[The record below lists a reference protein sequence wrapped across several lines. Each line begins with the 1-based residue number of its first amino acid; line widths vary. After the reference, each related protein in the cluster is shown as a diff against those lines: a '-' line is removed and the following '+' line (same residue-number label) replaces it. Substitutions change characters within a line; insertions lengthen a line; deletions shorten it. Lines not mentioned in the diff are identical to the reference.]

1 MIIEQT
7 LYGYNKGHGLLA
19 SSFPVRPNNDSSLMS
34 VLSDWTGFR
43 NELGEDSYMT
53 FYPLSNGEKY
63 AFAKTWYADEMERPG
78 CVWTHTLI
86 VDLKE
91 MDRNFDFRVLDDYFR
106 RPQKDDYEFYQ
117 HKIEIDNFE
126 TRNSNVVFNMFDDTS
141 LLVLYLLLLGNNK
154 NLFIY
159 MDKVQRAYQALC
171 FYLLQYLPL
180 DMLKW
185 ISLSTGSA
193 SRRKF
198 GSEDFSIQFT
208 DNITNI
214 SLSNAPWKG
223 KIAKE
228 NFTIGLLY
236 IFEQS
241 KRENDTFPSLIRLFR
256 EDIKDEKEKLFAF
269 AMLMKELDT
278 ALNEKVGEKEN
289 ANVLSLLEE
298 YFPKQNEGIRLKSN
312 FLSEKISSLY
322 GTEEDYLF
330 QIASLKNDSF
340 LHPLLTHFT
349 QRLMVLDK
357 NSHNAY
363 VDLMGKI
370 ARIEHP
376 NETACNALLYAV
388 DHMEEEELL
397 RMVNNNWEHILPL
410 LNNNERFFDA
420 GMWLRLSA
428 KQFNDIFLMYDS
440 HNFESFKHWDELLKK
455 VLVSETLTGENISS
469 QLVINAN
476 DAVKM
481 IFDSANDSHLSV
493 VSPFLLLSCMQK
505 KQDFLGWLGRQK
517 FINERVEKFIIHQI
531 DPTSIYVKE
540 SQSCSWKAL
549 LEADN
554 GGKSIDFYLY
564 LYILAHNW
572 KDRLSVE
579 MLKHGFYP
587 IYKEL
592 SKSKLSSKDWDRIS
606 SVTPNRYFIA
616 NWDKCKILSR
626 GLVDY
631 LKDCDVDIDE
641 VRVFSPN
648 KKVNE
653 RLTQYWK
660 KKKN

>member
-43 NELGEDSYMT
+43 NEFGEDSYMT

-63 AFAKTWYADEMERPG
+63 AFAKTWYAEEMERPG

-106 RPQKDDYEFYQ
+106 RPQKDDYESYQ

-159 MDKVQRAYQALC
+159 MDKAQRAYQALC

-193 SRRKF
+193 SRRKL

-208 DNITNI
+208 DNSANI

-241 KRENDTFPSLIRLFR
+241 KRENDTFPSLMRLFR
-256 EDIKDEKEKLFAF
+256 EDIKNENEKLFAF

-278 ALNEKVGEKEN
+278 ALNEKVGRNEYAK
-289 ANVLSLLEE
+289 VLSLLEE
-298 YFPKQNEGIRLKSN
+298 YFPKQDEGIRLKSN

-322 GTEEDYLF
+322 GNEEDYLF
-330 QIASLKNDSF
+330 QIASLKSDTF
-340 LHPLLTHFT
+340 LHPLLTHFA
-349 QRLMVLDK
+349 QRLILLDK
-357 NSHNAY
+357 NSHNDFVGL
-363 VDLMGKI
+363 VDKI
-370 ARIEHP
+370 AKIEHP
-376 NETACNALLYAV
+376 NETACKALLYAI
-388 DHMEEEELL
+388 DHMDEEELL
-397 RMVNNNWEHILPL
+397 SLTNNNWEHILPL
-410 LNNNERFFDA
+410 LNNNDSFFES
-420 GMWLRLSA
+420 GIWLRLPA
-428 KQFNDIFLMYDS
+428 KQFNEIFLLYYS
-440 HNFESFKHWDELLKK
+440 HSLDFFKHWDELLKK
-455 VLVSETLTGENISS
+455 VLASETLTEEKISL
-469 QLVINAN
+469 QLVMNAN
-476 DAVKM
+476 DAVKI
-481 IFDSANDSHLSV
+481 IFDSANSSQLSV
-493 VSPFLLLSCMQK
+493 ISPFLLLSCMQK
-505 KQDFLGWLGRQK
+505 KQDIFYWLGKQK
-517 FINERVEKFIIHQI
+517 IINERVENFIIHQI
-531 DPTSIYVKE
+531 DPTAIYVKE
-540 SQSCSWKAL
+540 TQSCSWRAL

-554 GGKSIDFYLY
+554 GAKSIDFYMY

-572 KDRLSVE
+572 KDAQSVE
-579 MLKHGFYP
+579 MLKHSFYH
-587 IYKEL
+587 IYQEL
-592 SKSKLSSKDWDRIS
+592 SKSKLSIKNWDRIS
-606 SVTPNRYFIA
+606 WVTPNRYFIA
-616 NWDKCKILSR
+616 KWDKCKILSR

-631 LKDCDVDIDE
+631 LIDCDVDIE
-641 VRVFSPN
+641 EIRVFSPN

-653 RLTQYWK
+653 YLVHHWE
-660 KKKN
+660 KNKL

>member
-86 VDLKE
+86 VDLKD
-91 MDRNFDFRVLDDYFR
+91 MDRNFDFRVLNDYFR
-106 RPQKDDYEFYQ
+106 RPQKDEYDFYQ

-126 TRNSNVVFNMFDDTS
+126 TRYSNVVFSMFDDTS

-159 MDKVQRAYQALC
+159 MDKDQRAYVALC

-180 DMLKW
+180 DILKW
-185 ISLSTGSA
+185 VSLSTGSV
-193 SRRKF
+193 SRRKL

-214 SLSNAPWKG
+214 SLSNAPWNG

-228 NFTIGLLY
+228 NFTNGLLY

-241 KRENDTFPSLIRLFR
+241 KKENDTFPSLIRLFR

-278 ALNEKVGEKEN
+278 ALNEKVGGKEY

-330 QIASLKNDSF
+330 QIASLKNVSF
-340 LHPLLTHFT
+340 LYPEET
-349 QRLMVLDK
+349 QFESRLMELDK
-357 NSHNAY
+357 DDHASY
-363 VDLMGKI
+363 IDLITKI
-370 ARIEHP
+370 AALAHP
-376 NETACNALLYAV
+376 NDTACKALLYAINN
-388 DHMEEEELL
+388 MEEQELL
-397 RMVNNNWEHILPL
+397 NLIDKEWEKLLPFL
-410 LNNNERFFDA
+410 SSNDRFFES
-420 GMWLRLSA
+420 GMWLKFSND
-428 KQFNDIFLMYDS
+428 KFNTIFLLFSQKLFDKFIYWDGLLNKAIDAETLVSEDVSKKIIEKAKDAVSIIFEAANSGS
-440 HNFESFKHWDELLKK
+440 HHFVSPSLLQACLLKK
-455 VLVSETLTGENISS
+455 QDIFIWMNSQET
-469 QLVINAN
+469 
-476 DAVKM
+476 
-481 IFDSANDSHLSV
+481 
-493 VSPFLLLSCMQK
+493 
-505 KQDFLGWLGRQK
+505 
-517 FINERVEKFIIHQI
+517 INERVERFLLYKIEPN
-531 DPTSIYVKE
+531 DYDLKSNSSSV
-540 SQSCSWKAL
+540 WKAFL
-549 LEADN
+549 NQDN
-554 GGKSIDFYLY
+554 ENKNIDFYIY

-572 KDRLSVE
+572 HDVIAIE
-579 MLKHGFYP
+579 MLKHSFYH
-587 IYKEL
+587 IYIAL
-592 SKSKLSSKDWDRIS
+592 SKNQLDEKYWNRIS
-606 SVTPNRYFIA
+606 CFTSISYFIDK
-616 NWDKCKILSR
+616 WDKCKILSR

-631 LKDCDVDIDE
+631 LKNTSVDI
-641 VRVFSPN
+641 RVLKEFTPN
-648 KKVNE
+648 KKINE
-653 RLTQYWK
+653 RLVRYWK
-660 KKKN
+660 KS

>member
-43 NELGEDSYMT
+43 NEIGEDSYMT

-86 VDLKE
+86 VDLKD
-91 MDRNFDFRVLDDYFR
+91 MDRNFDFRVLNDYFR
-106 RPQKDDYEFYQ
+106 RPQKDEYDFYQ

-126 TRNSNVVFNMFDDTS
+126 TRYSNVVFSMFDDTS

-159 MDKVQRAYQALC
+159 MDKDQRAYVALC

-180 DMLKW
+180 DILKW
-185 ISLSTGSA
+185 VSMSTGSI
-193 SRRKF
+193 SRRKL

-214 SLSNAPWKG
+214 SLSNAPWNG

-228 NFTIGLLY
+228 NFTNGLLY

-241 KRENDTFPSLIRLFR
+241 KKENDTFPSLIRLFR

-278 ALNEKVGEKEN
+278 ALNEKVGGKEY

-340 LHPLLTHFT
+340 LYPEET
-349 QRLMVLDK
+349 QFESRLMELYKDDHA
-357 NSHNAY
+357 SY
-363 VDLMGKI
+363 IDLITKI
-370 ARIEHP
+370 AALAHP
-376 NETACNALLYAV
+376 NDTACKALLYAINN
-388 DHMEEEELL
+388 MEEQELL
-397 RMVNNNWEHILPL
+397 NLIDKEWEKL
-410 LNNNERFFDA
+410 LHFLSSNDRFFES
-420 GMWLRLSA
+420 GMWLKFSND
-428 KQFNDIFLMYDS
+428 KFNTIFLLFSQKLFDKFIY
-440 HNFESFKHWDELLKK
+440 WDGLLNKAIDAET
-455 VLVSETLTGENISS
+455 LVSEDVSKKSLRKQKMPLALSLKLQIVVATILYRLLYCR
-469 QLVINAN
+469 LV
-476 DAVKM
+476 
-481 IFDSANDSHLSV
+481 
-493 VSPFLLLSCMQK
+493 
-505 KQDFLGWLGRQK
+505 
-517 FINERVEKFIIHQI
+517 
-531 DPTSIYVKE
+531 Y
-540 SQSCSWKAL
+540 
-549 LEADN
+549 
-554 GGKSIDFYLY
+554 
-564 LYILAHNW
+564 
-572 KDRLSVE
+572 
-579 MLKHGFYP
+579 
-587 IYKEL
+587 
-592 SKSKLSSKDWDRIS
+592 
-606 SVTPNRYFIA
+606 
-616 NWDKCKILSR
+616 
-626 GLVDY
+626 
-631 LKDCDVDIDE
+631 
-641 VRVFSPN
+641 
-648 KKVNE
+648 
-653 RLTQYWK
+653 
-660 KKKN
+660 

>member
-86 VDLKE
+86 VDLKD
-91 MDRNFDFRVLDDYFR
+91 MDRNFDFRVLNDYFR
-106 RPQKDDYEFYQ
+106 RPQKDEYDFYQ
-117 HKIEIDNFE
+117 HKIEINNFE
-126 TRNSNVVFNMFDDTS
+126 TRYSNVVFSMFDDTS

-159 MDKVQRAYQALC
+159 MDKDQRAYVALC

-180 DMLKW
+180 DILKW
-185 ISLSTGSA
+185 ISMSTGSV
-193 SRRKF
+193 SRRKL

-214 SLSNAPWKG
+214 SLSNAPWNG

-228 NFTIGLLY
+228 NFTNGLLY

-278 ALNEKVGEKEN
+278 ALNEKVGGKEY

-298 YFPKQNEGIRLKSN
+298 YFPKQNEGTRLKSN

-340 LHPLLTHFT
+340 LYPEET
-349 QRLMVLDK
+349 QFESRLMELNKD
-357 NSHNAY
+357 NHASY
-363 VDLMGKI
+363 IDLITKI
-370 ARIEHP
+370 AALAHP
-376 NETACNALLYAV
+376 NDTACKALLYAINN
-388 DHMEEEELL
+388 MEEQELL
-397 RMVNNNWEHILPL
+397 NLIDKEWEKLLPFL
-410 LNNNERFFDA
+410 SSNDRFFES
-420 GMWLRLSA
+420 GMWLKVSND
-428 KQFNDIFLMYDS
+428 KFNTIFLLFSQKLFDKFIY
-440 HNFESFKHWDELLKK
+440 WDGLLNKAIDAEALVGEDVSKK
-455 VLVSETLTGENISS
+455 IIEK
-469 QLVINAN
+469 AK
-476 DAVKM
+476 DAVSI
-481 IFDSANDSHLSV
+481 IFEAANSGSYHF
-493 VSPFLLLSCMQK
+493 VSPFLLQACLLK
-505 KQDFLGWLGRQK
+505 KQDIFIWMNSQET
-517 FINERVEKFIIHQI
+517 INERVERFLLYKIEPN
-531 DPTSIYVKE
+531 DYDLKSNSSSV
-540 SQSCSWKAL
+540 WKAFL
-549 LEADN
+549 NQDN
-554 GGKSIDFYLY
+554 ENKNIDFYIY

-572 KDRLSVE
+572 HDVIAIE
-579 MLKHGFYP
+579 MLKHSFYH
-587 IYKEL
+587 IYIAL
-592 SKSKLSSKDWDRIS
+592 SKNQLDEKYWNRIS
-606 SVTPNRYFIA
+606 CFTSISYFIDK
-616 NWDKCKILSR
+616 WDKCKILSR
-626 GLVDY
+626 GLIDY
-631 LKDCDVDIDE
+631 LKNTSVDI
-641 VRVFSPN
+641 RVLKEFTPN
-648 KKVNE
+648 KKINE
-653 RLTQYWK
+653 RLVHYWK
-660 KKKN
+660 KS

>member
-86 VDLKE
+86 VDLND
-91 MDRNFDFRVLDDYFR
+91 MDRNFDFRVLNDYFR
-106 RPQKDDYEFYQ
+106 RPQKDEYDFYQ

-126 TRNSNVVFNMFDDTS
+126 TRYSNVVFSMFDDTS

-159 MDKVQRAYQALC
+159 MDKDQRAYVALC

-180 DMLKW
+180 DILKW
-185 ISLSTGSA
+185 VSLSTGSV
-193 SRRKF
+193 SRRKL

-214 SLSNAPWKG
+214 SLSNAPWNG
-223 KIAKE
+223 KIAKG
-228 NFTIGLLY
+228 NFTNGLLY

-278 ALNEKVGEKEN
+278 ALNEKVGGKEY

-298 YFPKQNEGIRLKSN
+298 YFPEQNEGIRLKSN

-340 LHPLLTHFT
+340 LYPEET
-349 QRLMVLDK
+349 QFESRLIELDK
-357 NSHNAY
+357 DDHASY
-363 VDLMGKI
+363 IDLITKI
-370 ARIEHP
+370 AALAHP
-376 NETACNALLYAV
+376 NDTACKALLYAINN
-388 DHMEEEELL
+388 MEEQELL
-397 RMVNNNWEHILPL
+397 NLIDKEWEKLLPFL
-410 LNNNERFFDA
+410 SSNDRFFES
-420 GMWLRLSA
+420 GMWLKFSND
-428 KQFNDIFLMYDS
+428 KFNTIFLLFSQKLFDKFIYWDGLLNKAIDAETLVSEDVSKKIIEKAKDAVSIIFEAANSGS
-440 HNFESFKHWDELLKK
+440 HHFVSPSLLQACLLKK
-455 VLVSETLTGENISS
+455 QDIFIWMNSQET
-469 QLVINAN
+469 
-476 DAVKM
+476 
-481 IFDSANDSHLSV
+481 
-493 VSPFLLLSCMQK
+493 
-505 KQDFLGWLGRQK
+505 
-517 FINERVEKFIIHQI
+517 INERVERFLLYKIEPN
-531 DPTSIYVKE
+531 DYDLKSNSSSV
-540 SQSCSWKAL
+540 WKAFL
-549 LEADN
+549 NQDN
-554 GGKSIDFYLY
+554 ENKNIDFYIY

-572 KDRLSVE
+572 HDVIAIE
-579 MLKHGFYP
+579 MLKHSFYH
-587 IYKEL
+587 IYIAL
-592 SKSKLSSKDWDRIS
+592 SKNQLDEKYWNRIS
-606 SVTPNRYFIA
+606 GFTSISYFIDK
-616 NWDKCKILSR
+616 WDKCKILSR

-631 LKDCDVDIDE
+631 LKNASVDI
-641 VRVFSPN
+641 RVLKEFTPN
-648 KKVNE
+648 KKINE
-653 RLTQYWK
+653 RLVRYWK
-660 KKKN
+660 KS

>member
-86 VDLKE
+86 VDLKD
-91 MDRNFDFRVLDDYFR
+91 MDRNFDFRVLNDYFR
-106 RPQKDDYEFYQ
+106 RPQKDEYDFYQ

-126 TRNSNVVFNMFDDTS
+126 TKYSNVVFSMFDDTS

-159 MDKVQRAYQALC
+159 MDKDQRAYVALC

-180 DMLKW
+180 DILKW
-185 ISLSTGSA
+185 VSMSTGSV
-193 SRRKF
+193 SRRKL

-214 SLSNAPWKG
+214 SLSNAPWNG

-228 NFTIGLLY
+228 NFTNGLLY

-241 KRENDTFPSLIRLFR
+241 KKENDTFPSLIRLFR

-278 ALNEKVGEKEN
+278 ALNEKVGGKEY

-340 LHPLLTHFT
+340 LYPEET
-349 QRLMVLDK
+349 QFESRLMELDK
-357 NSHNAY
+357 DDHASY
-363 VDLMGKI
+363 IDLITKI
-370 ARIEHP
+370 AALAHP
-376 NETACNALLYAV
+376 NDTACKALLYAINN
-388 DHMEEEELL
+388 MEEQELL
-397 RMVNNNWEHILPL
+397 NLIDKEWEKLLPFL
-410 LNNNERFFDA
+410 SSNDRFFES
-420 GMWLRLSA
+420 GMWLKFSND
-428 KQFNDIFLMYDS
+428 KFNTIFLLFSQKLFDKFIYWDGLLNKAIDAETLVSEDVSKKIIEKAKDAVSIIFEAANSGS
-440 HNFESFKHWDELLKK
+440 HHFVSPSLLQACLLKK
-455 VLVSETLTGENISS
+455 QDIFIWMNSQET
-469 QLVINAN
+469 
-476 DAVKM
+476 
-481 IFDSANDSHLSV
+481 
-493 VSPFLLLSCMQK
+493 
-505 KQDFLGWLGRQK
+505 
-517 FINERVEKFIIHQI
+517 INERVERFLLYKIEPN
-531 DPTSIYVKE
+531 DYDLKSNSSSV
-540 SQSCSWKAL
+540 WKAFL
-549 LEADN
+549 NQDN
-554 GGKSIDFYLY
+554 ENKNIDFYIY

-572 KDRLSVE
+572 HDVIAIE
-579 MLKHGFYP
+579 MLKHSFYH
-587 IYKEL
+587 IYIAL
-592 SKSKLSSKDWDRIS
+592 SKNQLDEKYWNRIS
-606 SVTPNRYFIA
+606 CFTSISYFIDK
-616 NWDKCKILSR
+616 WDKCKILSK

-631 LKDCDVDIDE
+631 LKNASVDI
-641 VRVFSPN
+641 RVLKEFTPN
-648 KKVNE
+648 KKINE
-653 RLTQYWK
+653 RLVRYWK
-660 KKKN
+660 KS

>member
-86 VDLKE
+86 VDLKD
-91 MDRNFDFRVLDDYFR
+91 MDRNFDFRVLNDYFR
-106 RPQKDDYEFYQ
+106 RPQKDEYDFYQ
-117 HKIEIDNFE
+117 HKIEINNFE
-126 TRNSNVVFNMFDDTS
+126 TRYSNVVFSMFDDTS

-159 MDKVQRAYQALC
+159 MDKDQRAYVALC

-180 DMLKW
+180 DILKW
-185 ISLSTGSA
+185 ISMSTGSV
-193 SRRKF
+193 SRRKL

-214 SLSNAPWKG
+214 SLSNAPWNG

-228 NFTIGLLY
+228 NFTNGLLY

-278 ALNEKVGEKEN
+278 ALNEKVGGKEY

-298 YFPKQNEGIRLKSN
+298 YFPKQNEGTRLKSN

-340 LHPLLTHFT
+340 LYPEETLFES
-349 QRLMVLDK
+349 RLMELNKD
-357 NSHNAY
+357 NHASY
-363 VDLMGKI
+363 IDLITKI
-370 ARIEHP
+370 AALAHP
-376 NETACNALLYAV
+376 NDTACKALLYAINN
-388 DHMEEEELL
+388 MEEQELL
-397 RMVNNNWEHILPL
+397 NLIDKEWEKLLPFL
-410 LNNNERFFDA
+410 SSNDRFFES
-420 GMWLRLSA
+420 GMWLKVSND
-428 KQFNDIFLMYDS
+428 KFNTIFLLFSQKLFDKFIYWDGLLNKAIDAEALVGEDVS
-440 HNFESFKHWDELLKK
+440 KKIIEKAKNAVSIIFEA
-455 VLVSETLTGENISS
+455 
-469 QLVINAN
+469 AN
-476 DAVKM
+476 SGSYH
-481 IFDSANDSHLSV
+481 F
-493 VSPFLLLSCMQK
+493 VSPFLLQACLLK
-505 KQDFLGWLGRQK
+505 KQDIFIWMNSQET
-517 FINERVEKFIIHQI
+517 INERVERFLLYKIEPN
-531 DPTSIYVKE
+531 DYDLKSNSSSV
-540 SQSCSWKAL
+540 WKAFL
-549 LEADN
+549 NQDN
-554 GGKSIDFYLY
+554 ENKNIDFYIY

-572 KDRLSVE
+572 HDVIAIE
-579 MLKHGFYP
+579 MLKHSFYH
-587 IYKEL
+587 IYIAL
-592 SKSKLSSKDWDRIS
+592 SKNQLDEKYWNRIS
-606 SVTPNRYFIA
+606 CFTSISYFIDK
-616 NWDKCKILSR
+616 WDKCKILSR
-626 GLVDY
+626 GLIDY
-631 LKDCDVDIDE
+631 LKNTSVDI
-641 VRVFSPN
+641 RVLKEFTPN
-648 KKVNE
+648 KKINE
-653 RLTQYWK
+653 RLVHYWK
-660 KKKN
+660 KS

>member
-86 VDLKE
+86 VDLKD
-91 MDRNFDFRVLDDYFR
+91 MDRNFDFRVLNDYFR
-106 RPQKDDYEFYQ
+106 RPQKDEYDFYQ

-126 TRNSNVVFNMFDDTS
+126 TRYSNVVFSMFDDTS

-159 MDKVQRAYQALC
+159 MDKDQRAYVALC

-180 DMLKW
+180 DILKW
-185 ISLSTGSA
+185 VSLSTGSV
-193 SRRKF
+193 SRRKL

-214 SLSNAPWKG
+214 SLSNAPWSG

-228 NFTIGLLY
+228 NFTNGLLY

-278 ALNEKVGEKEN
+278 ALNEKVGGKEY

-298 YFPKQNEGIRLKSN
+298 YFPEQNEGIRLKSN

-340 LHPLLTHFT
+340 LHPLLTHFA
-349 QRLMVLDK
+349 QRLMILDK
-357 NSHNAY
+357 NRHNDFVALI
-363 VDLMGKI
+363 DKI
-370 ARIEHP
+370 AKIEHP
-376 NETACNALLYAV
+376 NEAACNGLIYAI

-397 RMVNNNWEHILPL
+397 RMASNNWEHVLPL
-410 LNNNERFFDA
+410 LNNNERFFET
-420 GMWLRLSA
+420 GIWLRLPA
-428 KQFNDIFLMYDS
+428 KQFNDIFLLYHS
-440 HNFESFKHWDELLKK
+440 NSFELFKHWDELLKK
-455 VLVSETLTGENISS
+455 VLASETLTEENISS
-469 QLVINAN
+469 QLVMNAN
-476 DAVKM
+476 DAVKI
-481 IFDSANDSHLSV
+481 IFDSANDSHLSI

-505 KQDFLGWLGRQK
+505 KQDFFAWLEKQGI
-517 FINERVEKFIIHQI
+517 INERVVNFIISQI
-531 DPTSIYVKE
+531 APTDIYVKE
-540 SQSCSWKAL
+540 TQSYFWRAL
-549 LEADN
+549 LEVDN

-572 KDRLSVE
+572 TDRQSVE
-579 MLKHGFYP
+579 MLKHSFYP

-592 SKSKLSSKDWDRIS
+592 SKSKLSNKDWSRIC
-606 SVTPNRYFIA
+606 SVTPNRYYIA

-631 LKDCDVDIDE
+631 LKECNIE
-641 VRVFSPN
+641 ISIIRNFTPC
-648 KKVNE
+648 KKLNE
-653 RLTQYWK
+653 RLVHYWK
-660 KKKN
+660 K

>member
-63 AFAKTWYADEMERPG
+63 AFAKTWYAEEMERPG

-106 RPQKDDYEFYQ
+106 RPQKDDYELYQ

-159 MDKVQRAYQALC
+159 MDEAQRAYQALC

-278 ALNEKVGEKEN
+278 ALNEKVGEKEY

-376 NETACNALLYAV
+376 NETAYNALLYAV

>member
-63 AFAKTWYADEMERPG
+63 AFAKTWYAEEMERPG

-159 MDKVQRAYQALC
+159 MDKAQRAYQALC

-241 KRENDTFPSLIRLFR
+241 KRENDTFPSLIRLFK

-278 ALNEKVGEKEN
+278 ALNEKVGEKEY
-289 ANVLSLLEE
+289 ADVLSLLEK

-330 QIASLKNDSF
+330 QIASLAKDSF

-357 NSHNAY
+357 NSHNDY
-363 VDLMGKI
+363 LDLMDKI
-370 ARIEHP
+370 AKIEHP
-376 NETACNALLYAV
+376 NETACNALLYAI

-397 RMVNNNWEHILPL
+397 RMANNNWKKIMPF
-410 LNNNERFFDA
+410 LNDNDRFFDS
-420 GMWLRLSA
+420 GMWLRISNE
-428 KQFNDIFLMYDS
+428 QFNDIFLLYCRRD
-440 HNFESFKHWDELLKK
+440 FATFKYWDELLKK
-455 VLVSETLTGENISS
+455 VIASEALADENISS
-469 QLVINAN
+469 QLVINTN
-476 DAVKM
+476 DAVQI
-481 IFDSANDSHLSV
+481 IFDSANNPHLSV
-493 VSPFLLLSCMQK
+493 ISPFLLLSCMQK
-505 KQDFLGWLGRQK
+505 KEEFWGWLEKQK
-517 FINERVEKFIIHQI
+517 IINERVENFIIHQI
-531 DPTSIYVKE
+531 DPTAIYVKE
-540 SQSCSWKAL
+540 SQSCSWRAL

-554 GGKSIDFYLY
+554 GEKCIDFYLY
-564 LYILAHNW
+564 LYLLAHNW

-579 MLKHGFYP
+579 MLKHSFYP
-587 IYKEL
+587 IYQDL

-606 SVTPNRYFIA
+606 RVTPNRYFIA

>member
-86 VDLKE
+86 VDLKD
-91 MDRNFDFRVLDDYFR
+91 MDRNFDFRVLNDYFR
-106 RPQKDDYEFYQ
+106 RPQKDEYDFYQ
-117 HKIEIDNFE
+117 HKIEINNFE
-126 TRNSNVVFNMFDDTS
+126 TRYSNVVFSMFDDTS

-159 MDKVQRAYQALC
+159 MDKDQRAYAALC

-180 DMLKW
+180 DILKW
-185 ISLSTGSA
+185 ISMSTGSV
-193 SRRKF
+193 SRRKL

-214 SLSNAPWKG
+214 SLSNAPWNG

-228 NFTIGLLY
+228 NFPNGLLY

-278 ALNEKVGEKEN
+278 ALNEKVGGKEY

-298 YFPKQNEGIRLKSN
+298 YFPKQNEGTRLKSN

-340 LHPLLTHFT
+340 LYPEETHFES
-349 QRLMVLDK
+349 RLMELNKD
-357 NSHNAY
+357 NHASY
-363 VDLMGKI
+363 IDLITKI
-370 ARIEHP
+370 AALAHP
-376 NETACNALLYAV
+376 NDTACKALLYAINN
-388 DHMEEEELL
+388 MEEQELL
-397 RMVNNNWEHILPL
+397 NLIDKEWEKILPFL
-410 LNNNERFFDA
+410 SSNDRFFES
-420 GMWLRLSA
+420 GMWLKVSND
-428 KQFNDIFLMYDS
+428 KFNTIFLLFSQKLFDKFIY
-440 HNFESFKHWDELLKK
+440 WDGLLNKAIDAEALVGEDVSKK
-455 VLVSETLTGENISS
+455 IIEK
-469 QLVINAN
+469 AK
-476 DAVKM
+476 DAVSI
-481 IFDSANDSHLSV
+481 IFEAANSDSYHF
-493 VSPFLLLSCMQK
+493 VSPFLLQACLLK
-505 KQDFLGWLGRQK
+505 KQDIFIWMNSQET
-517 FINERVEKFIIHQI
+517 INERVERFLLYKIEPN
-531 DPTSIYVKE
+531 DYDLKSNSSSV
-540 SQSCSWKAL
+540 WKAFL
-549 LEADN
+549 NQDN
-554 GGKSIDFYLY
+554 ENKNIDFYIY

-572 KDRLSVE
+572 HDVIAIE
-579 MLKHGFYP
+579 MLKHSFYH
-587 IYKEL
+587 IYIAL
-592 SKSKLSSKDWDRIS
+592 SKNQLDEKYWNRIS
-606 SVTPNRYFIA
+606 CFTSISYFIDK
-616 NWDKCKILSR
+616 WDKCKILSR
-626 GLVDY
+626 GLIDY
-631 LKDCDVDIDE
+631 LKNTSVDI
-641 VRVFSPN
+641 RVLKEFTPN
-648 KKVNE
+648 KKINE
-653 RLTQYWK
+653 RLVHYWK
-660 KKKN
+660 KS

>member
-63 AFAKTWYADEMERPG
+63 AFAKTWYAEEMERPG

-159 MDKVQRAYQALC
+159 MDKAQRAYQALC

-278 ALNEKVGEKEN
+278 ALNEKVGEKEY

-572 KDRLSVE
+572 RDRLSVE

>member
-19 SSFPVRPNNDSSLMS
+19 SSFPVGPNNDSSLMS

-86 VDLKE
+86 VDLKD
-91 MDRNFDFRVLDDYFR
+91 MDRNFDFRVLNDYFR
-106 RPQKDDYEFYQ
+106 RPQKDEYDFYQ
-117 HKIEIDNFE
+117 HKIEIDNCE
-126 TRNSNVVFNMFDDTS
+126 TRYSNVVFSMFDDTS

-159 MDKVQRAYQALC
+159 MDKDQRAYVALC

-180 DMLKW
+180 DILKW
-185 ISLSTGSA
+185 VSLSTGSV
-193 SRRKF
+193 SRRKL

-214 SLSNAPWKG
+214 SLSNAPWNG

-228 NFTIGLLY
+228 NFTTGLLY

-241 KRENDTFPSLIRLFR
+241 KKENDTFPSLIRLFR

-278 ALNEKVGEKEN
+278 ALNEKVGGKEY

-340 LHPLLTHFT
+340 LYPEET
-349 QRLMVLDK
+349 QFESRLMELDK
-357 NSHNAY
+357 DDHASY
-363 VDLMGKI
+363 IDLITKI
-370 ARIEHP
+370 AALAHP
-376 NETACNALLYAV
+376 NDTACKALLYAINN
-388 DHMEEEELL
+388 MEEQELL
-397 RMVNNNWEHILPL
+397 NLIDKEWEKLLPFL
-410 LNNNERFFDA
+410 SSNDRFFES
-420 GMWLRLSA
+420 GMWLKFSND
-428 KQFNDIFLMYDS
+428 KFNTIFLLFSQKLFDQFIYWDGLLNKAIDAETLVGEDVSKKIIEKAKDAVSIIFEAANSGS
-440 HNFESFKHWDELLKK
+440 HHFVSPSLLQACLLKK
-455 VLVSETLTGENISS
+455 QDIFIWMNSQET
-469 QLVINAN
+469 
-476 DAVKM
+476 
-481 IFDSANDSHLSV
+481 
-493 VSPFLLLSCMQK
+493 
-505 KQDFLGWLGRQK
+505 
-517 FINERVEKFIIHQI
+517 INERVERFLLYKIEPN
-531 DPTSIYVKE
+531 DYDLKSNSSSV
-540 SQSCSWKAL
+540 WKAFL
-549 LEADN
+549 NQDN
-554 GGKSIDFYLY
+554 ENKNIDFYIY

-572 KDRLSVE
+572 HDVIAIE
-579 MLKHGFYP
+579 MLKHSFYH
-587 IYKEL
+587 IYIAL
-592 SKSKLSSKDWDRIS
+592 SKNQLDEKYWNRIS
-606 SVTPNRYFIA
+606 CFTSISYFIDK
-616 NWDKCKILSR
+616 WDKCKILSR

-631 LKDCDVDIDE
+631 LKNTSVDI
-641 VRVFSPN
+641 RVLKEFTPN
-648 KKVNE
+648 KKINE
-653 RLTQYWK
+653 RLVHYWK
-660 KKKN
+660 KS

>member
-86 VDLKE
+86 VDLKD
-91 MDRNFDFRVLDDYFR
+91 MDRNFDFRVLNDYFR
-106 RPQKDDYEFYQ
+106 RPQKDEYDFYQ

-126 TRNSNVVFNMFDDTS
+126 TRYSNVVFSMFDDTS

-159 MDKVQRAYQALC
+159 MDKDQRAYVALC

-180 DMLKW
+180 DILKW
-185 ISLSTGSA
+185 VSMSTGSI
-193 SRRKF
+193 SRRKL

-214 SLSNAPWKG
+214 SLSNAPWNG

-228 NFTIGLLY
+228 NFTNGLLY

-241 KRENDTFPSLIRLFR
+241 KKDNDTFPSLIRLFR

-278 ALNEKVGEKEN
+278 ALNEKVGGKEY

-340 LHPLLTHFT
+340 LYPEET
-349 QRLMVLDK
+349 QFESRLMELDK
-357 NSHNAY
+357 DDHASY
-363 VDLMGKI
+363 IDLITKI
-370 ARIEHP
+370 AALAHP
-376 NETACNALLYAV
+376 NDTACKALLYAINK
-388 DHMEEEELL
+388 MEEQELL
-397 RMVNNNWEHILPL
+397 NLIDKEWENLLPFL
-410 LNNNERFFDA
+410 SSNDRFFES
-420 GMWLRLSA
+420 GMWLKFSND
-428 KQFNDIFLMYDS
+428 KFNTIFLLFSQKLFDKFIYWDGLLNKAIDAETLVSEDVSKKIIEKAKDAVSIIFEAANSGS
-440 HNFESFKHWDELLKK
+440 HHFVSPSLLQACLLKK
-455 VLVSETLTGENISS
+455 QDIFIWMNSQET
-469 QLVINAN
+469 
-476 DAVKM
+476 
-481 IFDSANDSHLSV
+481 
-493 VSPFLLLSCMQK
+493 
-505 KQDFLGWLGRQK
+505 
-517 FINERVEKFIIHQI
+517 INERVERFLLYKIEPN
-531 DPTSIYVKE
+531 DYDLKSNSSSV
-540 SQSCSWKAL
+540 WKAFL
-549 LEADN
+549 NQDN
-554 GGKSIDFYLY
+554 ENKNIDFYIY

-572 KDRLSVE
+572 HDVIAIE
-579 MLKHGFYP
+579 MLKHSFYH
-587 IYKEL
+587 IYIAL
-592 SKSKLSSKDWDRIS
+592 SKNQLDEKYWNRIS
-606 SVTPNRYFIA
+606 CFTSISYFIDK
-616 NWDKCKILSR
+616 WDKCKILSR

-631 LKDCDVDIDE
+631 LKNASVDI
-641 VRVFSPN
+641 RVLKEFTPN
-648 KKVNE
+648 KKINE
-653 RLTQYWK
+653 RLVRYWK
-660 KKKN
+660 KS

>member
-63 AFAKTWYADEMERPG
+63 AFAKTWYAEEMERPG

-106 RPQKDDYEFYQ
+106 RPQKDDYELYQ

-159 MDKVQRAYQALC
+159 MDKAQRAYQALC

-278 ALNEKVGEKEN
+278 ALNEKVGEKEY

-376 NETACNALLYAV
+376 NETAYNALLYAV

>member
-63 AFAKTWYADEMERPG
+63 AFAKTWYAEEMERPG

-91 MDRNFDFRVLDDYFR
+91 MDRNFDFRVLEDYFR
-106 RPQKDDYEFYQ
+106 RPKKDEYDFYQ

-159 MDKVQRAYQALC
+159 MDKAQRAYQALC

-278 ALNEKVGEKEN
+278 ALNEKVGEKEY

-376 NETACNALLYAV
+376 NETAYNALLYAV

>member
-86 VDLKE
+86 VDLKD
-91 MDRNFDFRVLDDYFR
+91 MDRNFDFRVLNDYFR
-106 RPQKDDYEFYQ
+106 RPQKDEYDFYQ
-117 HKIEIDNFE
+117 HKIEINNFE
-126 TRNSNVVFNMFDDTS
+126 TRYSNVVFSMFDDTS

-159 MDKVQRAYQALC
+159 MDKDQKAYVALC

-180 DMLKW
+180 DILKW
-185 ISLSTGSA
+185 VSLSTGSV
-193 SRRKF
+193 SRRKL

-214 SLSNAPWKG
+214 SLSNAPWNG

-228 NFTIGLLY
+228 NFTNGLLY

-278 ALNEKVGEKEN
+278 ALNEKVGGKEY

-340 LHPLLTHFT
+340 LYPEET
-349 QRLMVLDK
+349 QFESRLMELDK
-357 NSHNAY
+357 DDHASY
-363 VDLMGKI
+363 IDLITKI
-370 ARIEHP
+370 AALAHP
-376 NETACNALLYAV
+376 NDTACKALLYAINN
-388 DHMEEEELL
+388 MEEQELL
-397 RMVNNNWEHILPL
+397 NLIDKEWEKLLPFL
-410 LNNNERFFDA
+410 SSNDRFFES
-420 GMWLRLSA
+420 GMWLKFSND
-428 KQFNDIFLMYDS
+428 KFNTIFLLFSQKLFDKFIYWDGLLNKAIDAETLVSEDVSKKIIEKAKDAVSIIFEAANSGS
-440 HNFESFKHWDELLKK
+440 HYFVSSSLLQACLLKK
-455 VLVSETLTGENISS
+455 QDIFIWMNSQET
-469 QLVINAN
+469 
-476 DAVKM
+476 
-481 IFDSANDSHLSV
+481 
-493 VSPFLLLSCMQK
+493 
-505 KQDFLGWLGRQK
+505 
-517 FINERVEKFIIHQI
+517 INERVERFLLYKIEPN
-531 DPTSIYVKE
+531 DYDLKSNSSSV
-540 SQSCSWKAL
+540 WKAFL
-549 LEADN
+549 NQDN
-554 GGKSIDFYLY
+554 ENKNIDFYIY

-572 KDRLSVE
+572 HDVIAIE
-579 MLKHGFYP
+579 MLKHSFYH
-587 IYKEL
+587 IYIAL
-592 SKSKLSSKDWDRIS
+592 SKNQLDEKYWNRIS
-606 SVTPNRYFIA
+606 CFTSISYFIDK
-616 NWDKCKILSR
+616 WDKCKILSR

-631 LKDCDVDIDE
+631 LKNTSVDI
-641 VRVFSPN
+641 RVLKEFTPN
-648 KKVNE
+648 KKINE
-653 RLTQYWK
+653 RLVRYWK
-660 KKKN
+660 KS

>member
-63 AFAKTWYADEMERPG
+63 AFAKTWYAEEMERPG

-106 RPQKDDYEFYQ
+106 RPKKDEYDFYQ

-159 MDKVQRAYQALC
+159 MDKAQRAYQALC

-278 ALNEKVGEKEN
+278 ALNEKVGEKEY

-376 NETACNALLYAV
+376 NETAYNALLYAV

>member
-86 VDLKE
+86 VDLKD
-91 MDRNFDFRVLDDYFR
+91 MDRNFDFRVLNDYFR
-106 RPQKDDYEFYQ
+106 RPQKDEYDFYQ

-126 TRNSNVVFNMFDDTS
+126 TRYSNVVFSMFDDTS

-159 MDKVQRAYQALC
+159 MDKDQRAYVALC

-180 DMLKW
+180 DILKW
-185 ISLSTGSA
+185 VSMSTGSI
-193 SRRKF
+193 SRRKL

-214 SLSNAPWKG
+214 SLSNAPWNG

-228 NFTIGLLY
+228 NFTNGLLY

-241 KRENDTFPSLIRLFR
+241 KKENDTFPSLIRLFR

-278 ALNEKVGEKEN
+278 ALNEKVGGKEY

-340 LHPLLTHFT
+340 LYPEET
-349 QRLMVLDK
+349 QFESRLMELDK
-357 NSHNAY
+357 DDHASY
-363 VDLMGKI
+363 IDLITKI
-370 ARIEHP
+370 AALAHP
-376 NETACNALLYAV
+376 NDTACKALLYAINN
-388 DHMEEEELL
+388 MEEQELL
-397 RMVNNNWEHILPL
+397 NLIDKEWEKLLPFL
-410 LNNNERFFDA
+410 SSNDRFFES
-420 GMWLRLSA
+420 GMWLKFSND
-428 KQFNDIFLMYDS
+428 KFNTIFLLFSQKLFDKFIYWDGLLNKAIDAETLVSEDVSKKIIEKAKDAVSLIFEAANSGS
-440 HNFESFKHWDELLKK
+440 HHFVSPSLLQACLLKK
-455 VLVSETLTGENISS
+455 QDIFIWMNSQET
-469 QLVINAN
+469 
-476 DAVKM
+476 
-481 IFDSANDSHLSV
+481 
-493 VSPFLLLSCMQK
+493 
-505 KQDFLGWLGRQK
+505 
-517 FINERVEKFIIHQI
+517 INERVERFLLYKIEPN
-531 DPTSIYVKE
+531 DYDLKSNSSSV
-540 SQSCSWKAL
+540 WKAFL
-549 LEADN
+549 NQDN
-554 GGKSIDFYLY
+554 ENKNIDFYIY

-572 KDRLSVE
+572 HDVIAIE
-579 MLKHGFYP
+579 MLKHSFYH
-587 IYKEL
+587 IYIAL
-592 SKSKLSSKDWDRIS
+592 SKNQLDEKYWNRIS
-606 SVTPNRYFIA
+606 CFTSISYFIDK
-616 NWDKCKILSR
+616 WDKCKILSR

-631 LKDCDVDIDE
+631 LKNASVDI
-641 VRVFSPN
+641 RVLKEFTPN
-648 KKVNE
+648 KKINE
-653 RLTQYWK
+653 RLVRYWK
-660 KKKN
+660 KS

>member
-63 AFAKTWYADEMERPG
+63 AFAKTWYAEEMERPG

-106 RPQKDDYEFYQ
+106 RPQKDDYELYQ

-141 LLVLYLLLLGNNK
+141 LLVPYLLLLGNNK

-159 MDKVQRAYQALC
+159 MDKAQRAYQALC

-278 ALNEKVGEKEN
+278 ALNEKVGEKEY

-376 NETACNALLYAV
+376 NETAYNALLYAV

>member
-86 VDLKE
+86 VDLND
-91 MDRNFDFRVLDDYFR
+91 MDRNFDFRVLNDYFR
-106 RPQKDDYEFYQ
+106 RPQKDEYDFYQ
-117 HKIEIDNFE
+117 HKIEIDNFA
-126 TRNSNVVFNMFDDTS
+126 TRYSNVVFSMFDDTS

-159 MDKVQRAYQALC
+159 MDKEQRAYVALC

-180 DMLKW
+180 DILKW
-185 ISLSTGSA
+185 VSMSTGSI
-193 SRRKF
+193 SRRKL

-214 SLSNAPWKG
+214 SLSNAPWNG

-228 NFTIGLLY
+228 NFTNGLLY

-241 KRENDTFPSLIRLFR
+241 KKENDTFPSLIRLFR

-278 ALNEKVGEKEN
+278 ALNEKVGGKEY

-340 LHPLLTHFT
+340 LYPEET
-349 QRLMVLDK
+349 QFESRLMELDK
-357 NSHNAY
+357 DDHASY
-363 VDLMGKI
+363 IDLITKI
-370 ARIEHP
+370 AALAHP
-376 NETACNALLYAV
+376 NDTACKALLYAINN
-388 DHMEEEELL
+388 MEEQELL
-397 RMVNNNWEHILPL
+397 NLIDKEWEKLLPFL
-410 LNNNERFFDA
+410 SSNDRFFES
-420 GMWLRLSA
+420 GMWLKFSND
-428 KQFNDIFLMYDS
+428 KFNTIFLLFSQKLFDKFIY
-440 HNFESFKHWDELLKK
+440 WDGLLNKAIDAET
-455 VLVSETLTGENISS
+455 LVSEDVSKKIIEK
-469 QLVINAN
+469 AK
-476 DAVKM
+476 DAVSI
-481 IFDSANDSHLSV
+481 IFEAANSGSPHF
-493 VSPFLLLSCMQK
+493 VSPFLLQACLLK
-505 KQDFLGWLGRQK
+505 KQDIFIWMNSQET
-517 FINERVEKFIIHQI
+517 INERVERFLLYKIEPN
-531 DPTSIYVKE
+531 DYDLKSNSSSV
-540 SQSCSWKAL
+540 WKAFL
-549 LEADN
+549 NQDN
-554 GGKSIDFYLY
+554 ENKNIDFYIY

-572 KDRLSVE
+572 HDVIAIE
-579 MLKHGFYP
+579 MLKHSFYH
-587 IYKEL
+587 IYIAL
-592 SKSKLSSKDWDRIS
+592 SKNQLDEKYWNRIS
-606 SVTPNRYFIA
+606 CFTSISYFIDK
-616 NWDKCKILSR
+616 WDKCKILSR

-631 LKDCDVDIDE
+631 LKNASVDI
-641 VRVFSPN
+641 RVLKEFTPN
-648 KKVNE
+648 KKINE
-653 RLTQYWK
+653 RLVRYWK
-660 KKKN
+660 KS

>member
-86 VDLKE
+86 VDLKD
-91 MDRNFDFRVLDDYFR
+91 MDRNFDFRVLNDYFR
-106 RPQKDDYEFYQ
+106 RPQKDEYDFYQ
-117 HKIEIDNFE
+117 HKIEIDNCE
-126 TRNSNVVFNMFDDTS
+126 TRYSNVVFSMFDDTS

-159 MDKVQRAYQALC
+159 MDKDQRAYVALC

-180 DMLKW
+180 DILKW
-185 ISLSTGSA
+185 VSLSTGSV
-193 SRRKF
+193 SRRKL

-214 SLSNAPWKG
+214 SLSNAPWNG

-228 NFTIGLLY
+228 NFTTGLLY

-241 KRENDTFPSLIRLFR
+241 KKENDTFPSLIRLFR

-278 ALNEKVGEKEN
+278 ALNEKVGGKEY

-340 LHPLLTHFT
+340 LYPEET
-349 QRLMVLDK
+349 QFESRLMELDK
-357 NSHNAY
+357 DDHASY
-363 VDLMGKI
+363 IDLITKI
-370 ARIEHP
+370 AALAHP
-376 NETACNALLYAV
+376 NDTACKALLYAINN
-388 DHMEEEELL
+388 MEEQELL
-397 RMVNNNWEHILPL
+397 NLIDKEWEKILPFL
-410 LNNNERFFDA
+410 SSNDRFFES
-420 GMWLRLSA
+420 GMWLKFSND
-428 KQFNDIFLMYDS
+428 KFNTIFLLFSQKLFDQFIYWDGLLNKAIDAETLVGEDVSKKIIEKAKDAVSIIFEAANSGS
-440 HNFESFKHWDELLKK
+440 HHFVSPSLLQACLLKK
-455 VLVSETLTGENISS
+455 QDIFIWMNSQET
-469 QLVINAN
+469 
-476 DAVKM
+476 
-481 IFDSANDSHLSV
+481 
-493 VSPFLLLSCMQK
+493 
-505 KQDFLGWLGRQK
+505 
-517 FINERVEKFIIHQI
+517 INERVERFLLYKIEPN
-531 DPTSIYVKE
+531 DYDLKSNSSSV
-540 SQSCSWKAL
+540 WKAFL
-549 LEADN
+549 NQDN
-554 GGKSIDFYLY
+554 ENKNIDFYIY

-572 KDRLSVE
+572 HDVIAIE
-579 MLKHGFYP
+579 MLKHSFYH
-587 IYKEL
+587 IYIAL
-592 SKSKLSSKDWDRIS
+592 SKNQLDEKYWNRIS
-606 SVTPNRYFIA
+606 CFTSISYFIDK
-616 NWDKCKILSR
+616 WDKCKILSR

-631 LKDCDVDIDE
+631 LKNTSVDI
-641 VRVFSPN
+641 RVLKEFTPN
-648 KKVNE
+648 KKINE
-653 RLTQYWK
+653 RLVHYWK
-660 KKKN
+660 KS

>member
-86 VDLKE
+86 VDLKD
-91 MDRNFDFRVLDDYFR
+91 MDRNFDFRVLNDYFR
-106 RPQKDDYEFYQ
+106 RPQKDEYDFYQ

-126 TRNSNVVFNMFDDTS
+126 TRYSNVVFSMFDDTS

-159 MDKVQRAYQALC
+159 MDKDQRAYVALC

-180 DMLKW
+180 DILKW
-185 ISLSTGSA
+185 VSMSTGSI
-193 SRRKF
+193 SRRKL

-214 SLSNAPWKG
+214 SLSNAPWNG

-228 NFTIGLLY
+228 NFTNGLLY

-241 KRENDTFPSLIRLFR
+241 KKENDTFPSLIRLFR

-278 ALNEKVGEKEN
+278 ALNEKVGGKEY

-340 LHPLLTHFT
+340 LYPEET
-349 QRLMVLDK
+349 QFESRLMELDK
-357 NSHNAY
+357 DDHASY
-363 VDLMGKI
+363 IDLITKI
-370 ARIEHP
+370 AALAHP
-376 NETACNALLYAV
+376 NDTACKALLYAINN
-388 DHMEEEELL
+388 MEEQELL
-397 RMVNNNWEHILPL
+397 NLIDKEWEKLLPFL
-410 LNNNERFFDA
+410 SSNDRFFES
-420 GMWLRLSA
+420 GMWLKFSND
-428 KQFNDIFLMYDS
+428 KFNTIFLLFSQKLFDKFIYWDGLLNKAIDAETLVSEDVSKKIIEKAKDAVSIIFEAANCGS
-440 HNFESFKHWDELLKK
+440 HNFVSPSLLQACLLKK
-455 VLVSETLTGENISS
+455 QDIFIWMNSQET
-469 QLVINAN
+469 
-476 DAVKM
+476 
-481 IFDSANDSHLSV
+481 
-493 VSPFLLLSCMQK
+493 
-505 KQDFLGWLGRQK
+505 
-517 FINERVEKFIIHQI
+517 INERVERFLLYKIEPN
-531 DPTSIYVKE
+531 DYDLKSNSSSV
-540 SQSCSWKAL
+540 WKAFL
-549 LEADN
+549 NQDN
-554 GGKSIDFYLY
+554 ENKNIDFYIY

-572 KDRLSVE
+572 HDVIAIE
-579 MLKHGFYP
+579 MLKHSFYH
-587 IYKEL
+587 IYIAL
-592 SKSKLSSKDWDRIS
+592 SKNQLDEKYWNRIS
-606 SVTPNRYFIA
+606 CFTSISYFIDK
-616 NWDKCKILSR
+616 WDKCKILSR

-631 LKDCDVDIDE
+631 LKNASVDI
-641 VRVFSPN
+641 RVLKEFTPN
-648 KKVNE
+648 KKINE
-653 RLTQYWK
+653 RLVRYWK
-660 KKKN
+660 KS

>member
-63 AFAKTWYADEMERPG
+63 AFAKTWYAEEMERPG

-106 RPQKDDYEFYQ
+106 RPQKDDYELYQ

-159 MDKVQRAYQALC
+159 MDKAQRAYQALC

-278 ALNEKVGEKEN
+278 ALNEKVGEKEY

-376 NETACNALLYAV
+376 NETAYNALLYAV

-410 LNNNERFFDA
+410 LNNNERFVDA

>member
-63 AFAKTWYADEMERPG
+63 AFAKTWYAEEMERPG

-159 MDKVQRAYQALC
+159 MDKAQRAYQALC

-214 SLSNAPWKG
+214 SLSNAPWKD

-278 ALNEKVGEKEN
+278 ALNEKVGEKEY

>member
-86 VDLKE
+86 VDLKD
-91 MDRNFDFRVLDDYFR
+91 MDRNFDFRVLNDYFR
-106 RPQKDDYEFYQ
+106 RPQKDEYDFYQ

-126 TRNSNVVFNMFDDTS
+126 TRYSNVVFSMFDDTS

-159 MDKVQRAYQALC
+159 MDKDQRAYVALC

-180 DMLKW
+180 DILKW
-185 ISLSTGSA
+185 VSMSTGSI
-193 SRRKF
+193 SRRKL

-214 SLSNAPWKG
+214 SLSNAPWNG

-228 NFTIGLLY
+228 NFTNGLLY

-241 KRENDTFPSLIRLFR
+241 KKENDTFPSLIRLFR

-278 ALNEKVGEKEN
+278 ALNEKVGGKEY

-340 LHPLLTHFT
+340 LYPEET
-349 QRLMVLDK
+349 QFESRLMELDK
-357 NSHNAY
+357 DDHASY
-363 VDLMGKI
+363 IDLITKI
-370 ARIEHP
+370 AALAHP
-376 NETACNALLYAV
+376 NDTACKTLLYAINN
-388 DHMEEEELL
+388 MEEQELL
-397 RMVNNNWEHILPL
+397 NLIDKEWEKLLPFISSNDRFFESGWWLKVSNDKFNTIFLLFSQKLFDKFIYWDGL
-410 LNNNERFFDA
+410 LNKAIDA
-420 GMWLRLSA
+420 ETLVSEDVSKKIIEKA
-428 KQFNDIFLMYDS
+428 KDAVSIIFEAANSGS
-440 HNFESFKHWDELLKK
+440 HHFVSPSLLQACLLKK
-455 VLVSETLTGENISS
+455 QDIFIWMNSQET
-469 QLVINAN
+469 
-476 DAVKM
+476 
-481 IFDSANDSHLSV
+481 
-493 VSPFLLLSCMQK
+493 
-505 KQDFLGWLGRQK
+505 
-517 FINERVEKFIIHQI
+517 INERVERFLLYKIEPN
-531 DPTSIYVKE
+531 DYDLKRNSSSV
-540 SQSCSWKAL
+540 WKAFL
-549 LEADN
+549 NQDN
-554 GGKSIDFYLY
+554 ENKNIDFYIY

-572 KDRLSVE
+572 HDVIAIE
-579 MLKHGFYP
+579 MLKHSFYH
-587 IYKEL
+587 IYIAL
-592 SKSKLSSKDWDRIS
+592 SKNQLDEKYWNRIS
-606 SVTPNRYFIA
+606 CFTSISYFIDK
-616 NWDKCKILSR
+616 WDKCKILSR

-631 LKDCDVDIDE
+631 LKNASVDI
-641 VRVFSPN
+641 RVLKEFTPN
-648 KKVNE
+648 KKINE
-653 RLTQYWK
+653 RLVRYWK
-660 KKKN
+660 KS

>member
-86 VDLKE
+86 VDLKD
-91 MDRNFDFRVLDDYFR
+91 MDRNFDFRVLNDYFR
-106 RPQKDDYEFYQ
+106 RPQKDEYDFYQ

-126 TRNSNVVFNMFDDTS
+126 TRYSNVVFSMFDDTS

-159 MDKVQRAYQALC
+159 MDKDQRAYVALC

-180 DMLKW
+180 DILKW
-185 ISLSTGSA
+185 VSMSTGSI
-193 SRRKF
+193 SRRKL

-214 SLSNAPWKG
+214 SLSNAPWNG

-228 NFTIGLLY
+228 NFTNGLLY

-241 KRENDTFPSLIRLFR
+241 KKENDTFPSLIRLFR

-278 ALNEKVGEKEN
+278 ALNEKVGGKEY

-340 LHPLLTHFT
+340 LYPEET
-349 QRLMVLDK
+349 QFESRLMELDK
-357 NSHNAY
+357 DDHASY
-363 VDLMGKI
+363 IDLITKI
-370 ARIEHP
+370 AALAHP
-376 NETACNALLYAV
+376 NDTACKALLYAINN
-388 DHMEEEELL
+388 MEEQELL
-397 RMVNNNWEHILPL
+397 NLIDKEWEKLLPFL
-410 LNNNERFFDA
+410 SSNDRFFES
-420 GMWLRLSA
+420 GMWLKFSND
-428 KQFNDIFLMYDS
+428 KFNTIFLLFSQKLFDKFIYWDGLLNKAIDAETLVGEDVSKKIIEKAKNAVRIIFEAANSDS
-440 HNFESFKHWDELLKK
+440 HHFVSSSLLQACLLKK
-455 VLVSETLTGENISS
+455 QDIFIWMNS
-469 QLVINAN
+469 QEI
-476 DAVKM
+476 
-481 IFDSANDSHLSV
+481 
-493 VSPFLLLSCMQK
+493 
-505 KQDFLGWLGRQK
+505 
-517 FINERVEKFIIHQI
+517 INERVERFLLYKIEPN
-531 DPTSIYVKE
+531 DYDLKSNSSSV
-540 SQSCSWKAL
+540 WKAFL
-549 LEADN
+549 NQDN
-554 GGKSIDFYLY
+554 ENKNIDFYIY

-572 KDRLSVE
+572 HDVIAIE
-579 MLKHGFYP
+579 MLKHSFYH
-587 IYKEL
+587 IYIAL
-592 SKSKLSSKDWDRIS
+592 SKNQLDEKYWNRIS
-606 SVTPNRYFIA
+606 CFTSISYFIDK
-616 NWDKCKILSR
+616 WDKCKILSR

-631 LKDCDVDIDE
+631 LKNASVDI
-641 VRVFSPN
+641 RVLKEFTPN
-648 KKVNE
+648 KKINE
-653 RLTQYWK
+653 RLVRYWK
-660 KKKN
+660 KS

>member
-86 VDLKE
+86 VDLND
-91 MDRNFDFRVLDDYFR
+91 MDRNFDFRVLNDYFR
-106 RPQKDDYEFYQ
+106 RPQKDEYDFYQ

-126 TRNSNVVFNMFDDTS
+126 TRYSNVVFSMFDDTS

-159 MDKVQRAYQALC
+159 MDKDQRAYVALC

-180 DMLKW
+180 DILKW
-185 ISLSTGSA
+185 VSLSTGSV
-193 SRRKF
+193 SRRKL

-214 SLSNAPWKG
+214 SLSNAPWNG
-223 KIAKE
+223 KIAKG
-228 NFTIGLLY
+228 NFTNGLLY

-256 EDIKDEKEKLFAF
+256 EDIKDKKEKLFAF

-278 ALNEKVGEKEN
+278 ALNEKVGGKEY

-298 YFPKQNEGIRLKSN
+298 YFPEQNEGIRLKSN

-340 LHPLLTHFT
+340 LYPEET
-349 QRLMVLDK
+349 QFESRLMELDK
-357 NSHNAY
+357 DDHASY
-363 VDLMGKI
+363 IDLITKI
-370 ARIEHP
+370 AALAHP
-376 NETACNALLYAV
+376 NDTACKALLYAINN
-388 DHMEEEELL
+388 MEEQELL
-397 RMVNNNWEHILPL
+397 NLIDKEWEKLLPFL
-410 LNNNERFFDA
+410 STNDRFFES
-420 GMWLRLSA
+420 GMWLKFSND
-428 KQFNDIFLMYDS
+428 KFNTIFLLFSQKLFDKFIYWDGLLNKAIDAETLVSEDVSKKIIEKAKDAVSIIFEAANSGS
-440 HNFESFKHWDELLKK
+440 HHFVSPSLLQACLLKK
-455 VLVSETLTGENISS
+455 QDIFIWMNSQET
-469 QLVINAN
+469 
-476 DAVKM
+476 
-481 IFDSANDSHLSV
+481 
-493 VSPFLLLSCMQK
+493 
-505 KQDFLGWLGRQK
+505 
-517 FINERVEKFIIHQI
+517 INERVERFLLYKIEPN
-531 DPTSIYVKE
+531 DYDLKSNSSSV
-540 SQSCSWKAL
+540 WKAFL
-549 LEADN
+549 NQDN
-554 GGKSIDFYLY
+554 ENKNIDFYIY

-572 KDRLSVE
+572 HDVIAIE
-579 MLKHGFYP
+579 MLKHSFYH
-587 IYKEL
+587 IYIAL
-592 SKSKLSSKDWDRIS
+592 SKNQLDEKYWNRIS
-606 SVTPNRYFIA
+606 GFTSISYFIDK
-616 NWDKCKILSR
+616 WDKCKILSR

-631 LKDCDVDIDE
+631 LKNASVDI
-641 VRVFSPN
+641 RVLKEFTPN
-648 KKVNE
+648 KKINE
-653 RLTQYWK
+653 RLVRYWK
-660 KKKN
+660 KS

>member
-86 VDLKE
+86 VDLKD
-91 MDRNFDFRVLDDYFR
+91 MDRNFDFRVLNDYFR
-106 RPQKDDYEFYQ
+106 RPQKDEYDFYQ

-126 TRNSNVVFNMFDDTS
+126 TRYSNVVFSMFDDTS

-159 MDKVQRAYQALC
+159 MDKDQRAYVALC

-180 DMLKW
+180 DILKW
-185 ISLSTGSA
+185 VSMSTGSI
-193 SRRKF
+193 SRRKL

-214 SLSNAPWKG
+214 SLSNAPWNG

-228 NFTIGLLY
+228 NFTNGLLY

-241 KRENDTFPSLIRLFR
+241 KKENDTFPSLIRLFR

-278 ALNEKVGEKEN
+278 ALNEKVGGKEY

-340 LHPLLTHFT
+340 LYPEET
-349 QRLMVLDK
+349 QFESRLMELDK
-357 NSHNAY
+357 DDHASY
-363 VDLMGKI
+363 IDLITKI
-370 ARIEHP
+370 AALAHP
-376 NETACNALLYAV
+376 NDTACKALLYAINN
-388 DHMEEEELL
+388 MEEQELL
-397 RMVNNNWEHILPL
+397 NLIDKEWEKLLPF
-410 LNNNERFFDA
+410 LNSNDRFFES
-420 GMWLRLSA
+420 GMWLKFSND
-428 KQFNDIFLMYDS
+428 KFNTIFLLFSQKLFDKFIYWDGLLNKAIDAETLVSEDVSKKIIEKAKDAVSIIFEAANSGS
-440 HNFESFKHWDELLKK
+440 HHFVSPSLLQACLLKK
-455 VLVSETLTGENISS
+455 QDIFIWMNSQET
-469 QLVINAN
+469 
-476 DAVKM
+476 
-481 IFDSANDSHLSV
+481 
-493 VSPFLLLSCMQK
+493 
-505 KQDFLGWLGRQK
+505 
-517 FINERVEKFIIHQI
+517 INERVERFLLYKIEPN
-531 DPTSIYVKE
+531 DYDLKSNSSSV
-540 SQSCSWKAL
+540 WKAFL
-549 LEADN
+549 NQDN
-554 GGKSIDFYLY
+554 ENKNIDFYIY

-572 KDRLSVE
+572 HDVIAIE
-579 MLKHGFYP
+579 MLKHSFYH
-587 IYKEL
+587 IYIAL
-592 SKSKLSSKDWDRIS
+592 SKNQLDEKYWNRIS
-606 SVTPNRYFIA
+606 CFTSISYFIDK
-616 NWDKCKILSR
+616 WDKCKILSR

-631 LKDCDVDIDE
+631 LKNASVDI
-641 VRVFSPN
+641 RVLKEFTPN
-648 KKVNE
+648 KKINE
-653 RLTQYWK
+653 RLVRYWK
-660 KKKN
+660 KS

>member
-86 VDLKE
+86 VDLND
-91 MDRNFDFRVLDDYFR
+91 MDRNFDFRVLNDYFR
-106 RPQKDDYEFYQ
+106 RPQKDEYDFYQ

-126 TRNSNVVFNMFDDTS
+126 TRYSNVVFSMFDDTS

-159 MDKVQRAYQALC
+159 MDKDQRAYVALC
-171 FYLLQYLPL
+171 FYLLQYFPL
-180 DMLKW
+180 DILKW
-185 ISLSTGSA
+185 VSLSTGSV
-193 SRRKF
+193 SRRKL

-214 SLSNAPWKG
+214 SLSNAPWNG
-223 KIAKE
+223 KIAKG
-228 NFTIGLLY
+228 NFTNGLLY

-256 EDIKDEKEKLFAF
+256 EDIKDKKEKLFAF

-278 ALNEKVGEKEN
+278 ALNEKVGGKEY

-298 YFPKQNEGIRLKSN
+298 YFPEQNEGIRLKSN

-340 LHPLLTHFT
+340 LYPEET
-349 QRLMVLDK
+349 QFESRLMELDK
-357 NSHNAY
+357 DDHASY
-363 VDLMGKI
+363 IDLITKI
-370 ARIEHP
+370 AALAHP
-376 NETACNALLYAV
+376 NDTACKALLYAINN
-388 DHMEEEELL
+388 MEEQELL
-397 RMVNNNWEHILPL
+397 NLIDKEWEKLLPFL
-410 LNNNERFFDA
+410 SSNDRFFES
-420 GMWLRLSA
+420 GMWLKFSND
-428 KQFNDIFLMYDS
+428 KFNTIFLLFSQKLFDKFIYWDGLLNKAIDAETLVSEDVSKKIIEKAKDAVSIIFEAANSGS
-440 HNFESFKHWDELLKK
+440 HHFVSPSLLQACLLKK
-455 VLVSETLTGENISS
+455 QDIFIWMNSQET
-469 QLVINAN
+469 
-476 DAVKM
+476 
-481 IFDSANDSHLSV
+481 
-493 VSPFLLLSCMQK
+493 
-505 KQDFLGWLGRQK
+505 
-517 FINERVEKFIIHQI
+517 INERVERFLLYKIEPN
-531 DPTSIYVKE
+531 DYDLKSNSSSV
-540 SQSCSWKAL
+540 WKAFL
-549 LEADN
+549 NQDN
-554 GGKSIDFYLY
+554 ENKNIDFYIY

-572 KDRLSVE
+572 HDVIAIE
-579 MLKHGFYP
+579 MLKHSFYH
-587 IYKEL
+587 IYIAL
-592 SKSKLSSKDWDRIS
+592 SKNQLDEKYWNRIS
-606 SVTPNRYFIA
+606 GFTSISYFIDK
-616 NWDKCKILSR
+616 WDKCKILSR

-631 LKDCDVDIDE
+631 LKNASVDI
-641 VRVFSPN
+641 RVLKEFTPN
-648 KKVNE
+648 KKINE
-653 RLTQYWK
+653 RLVRYWK
-660 KKKN
+660 KS

>member
-63 AFAKTWYADEMERPG
+63 AFAKTWYAEEMERPG

-91 MDRNFDFRVLDDYFR
+91 MDRNFDFRVLDDFFR

-159 MDKVQRAYQALC
+159 MDKAQRAYQALC

-193 SRRKF
+193 SRRKL

-241 KRENDTFPSLIRLFR
+241 KRENDTFPSLIRLFK

-278 ALNEKVGEKEN
+278 ALNEKVGEKEY
-289 ANVLSLLEE
+289 ADVLSLLEK

-330 QIASLKNDSF
+330 QIASLAKDSF

-357 NSHNAY
+357 NSHNDY
-363 VDLMGKI
+363 LDLMDKI
-370 ARIEHP
+370 AKIEHP
-376 NETACNALLYAV
+376 NETACNALLYAI

-397 RMVNNNWEHILPL
+397 RMANNNWKKNMPF
-410 LNNNERFFDA
+410 LNDNDRFFDS
-420 GMWLRLSA
+420 GMWLRISNE
-428 KQFNDIFLMYDS
+428 QFNDIFLLYCRRD
-440 HNFESFKHWDELLKK
+440 FATFKYWDELLKK
-455 VLVSETLTGENISS
+455 VIASEALADENISS
-469 QLVINAN
+469 QLVINTN
-476 DAVKM
+476 DAVQI
-481 IFDSANDSHLSV
+481 IFDSANNPHLSV
-493 VSPFLLLSCMQK
+493 ISPFLLLSCMQK
-505 KQDFLGWLGRQK
+505 KEEFWGWLEKQK
-517 FINERVEKFIIHQI
+517 IINERVENFIIHQI
-531 DPTSIYVKE
+531 DPTAIYVKE
-540 SQSCSWKAL
+540 SQSCSWRAL

-554 GGKSIDFYLY
+554 GEKCIDFYLY
-564 LYILAHNW
+564 LYLLAHNW

-579 MLKHGFYP
+579 MLKHSFYP
-587 IYKEL
+587 IYQDL

-606 SVTPNRYFIA
+606 RVTPNRYFIA

>member
-86 VDLKE
+86 VDLND
-91 MDRNFDFRVLDDYFR
+91 MDRNFDFRVLNDYFR
-106 RPQKDDYEFYQ
+106 RPQKDEYDFYQ

-126 TRNSNVVFNMFDDTS
+126 TRYSNVVFSMFDDTS

-159 MDKVQRAYQALC
+159 MDKDQRAYVALC

-180 DMLKW
+180 DILKW
-185 ISLSTGSA
+185 VSLSTGSV
-193 SRRKF
+193 SRRKL

-214 SLSNAPWKG
+214 SLSNAPWNG
-223 KIAKE
+223 KIAKG
-228 NFTIGLLY
+228 NFTNGLLY

-256 EDIKDEKEKLFAF
+256 EDIKDKKEKLFAF

-278 ALNEKVGEKEN
+278 ALNEKVGGKEY

-298 YFPKQNEGIRLKSN
+298 YFPEQNEGIRLKSN

-340 LHPLLTHFT
+340 LYPEET
-349 QRLMVLDK
+349 QFESRLMELDK
-357 NSHNAY
+357 DDHVSY
-363 VDLMGKI
+363 IDLITKI
-370 ARIEHP
+370 AALAHP
-376 NETACNALLYAV
+376 NDTACKALLYAINN
-388 DHMEEEELL
+388 MEEQELL
-397 RMVNNNWEHILPL
+397 NLIDKEWEKLLPFL
-410 LNNNERFFDA
+410 SSNDRFFES
-420 GMWLRLSA
+420 GMWLKFSND
-428 KQFNDIFLMYDS
+428 KFNTIFLLFSQKLFDKFIYWDGLLNKAIDAETLVSEDVSKKIIEKAKDAVSIIFEAANSGS
-440 HNFESFKHWDELLKK
+440 HHFVSPSLLQACLLKK
-455 VLVSETLTGENISS
+455 QDIFIWMNSQET
-469 QLVINAN
+469 
-476 DAVKM
+476 
-481 IFDSANDSHLSV
+481 
-493 VSPFLLLSCMQK
+493 
-505 KQDFLGWLGRQK
+505 
-517 FINERVEKFIIHQI
+517 INERVERFLLYKIEPN
-531 DPTSIYVKE
+531 DYDLKSNSSSV
-540 SQSCSWKAL
+540 WKAFL
-549 LEADN
+549 NQDN
-554 GGKSIDFYLY
+554 ENKNIEFYIY

-572 KDRLSVE
+572 HDVIAIE
-579 MLKHGFYP
+579 MLKHSFYH
-587 IYKEL
+587 IYIAL
-592 SKSKLSSKDWDRIS
+592 SKNQLDEKYWNRIS
-606 SVTPNRYFIA
+606 GFTSISYFIDK
-616 NWDKCKILSR
+616 WDKCKILSR

-631 LKDCDVDIDE
+631 LKNASVDI
-641 VRVFSPN
+641 RVLKEFTPN
-648 KKVNE
+648 KKINE
-653 RLTQYWK
+653 RLVRYWK
-660 KKKN
+660 KS

>member
-86 VDLKE
+86 VDLKD
-91 MDRNFDFRVLDDYFR
+91 MDRNFDFRVLNDYFR
-106 RPQKDDYEFYQ
+106 RPQKDEYDFYQ

-126 TRNSNVVFNMFDDTS
+126 TRYSNVVFSMFDDTS

-159 MDKVQRAYQALC
+159 MDKDQRAYVALC

-180 DMLKW
+180 DILKW
-185 ISLSTGSA
+185 VSMSTGSI
-193 SRRKF
+193 SRRKL

-214 SLSNAPWKG
+214 SLSNAPWNG

-228 NFTIGLLY
+228 NFTNGLLY

-241 KRENDTFPSLIRLFR
+241 KKENDTFPSLIRLFR

-278 ALNEKVGEKEN
+278 ALNEKVGGKEY

-340 LHPLLTHFT
+340 LYPEET
-349 QRLMVLDK
+349 QFESRLMELDK
-357 NSHNAY
+357 DDHASY
-363 VDLMGKI
+363 IDLITKI
-370 ARIEHP
+370 AALAHP
-376 NETACNALLYAV
+376 NDTACKALLYAINN
-388 DHMEEEELL
+388 MEEQELL
-397 RMVNNNWEHILPL
+397 NLIDKEWEKLLPFL
-410 LNNNERFFDA
+410 SSNDRFFES
-420 GMWLRLSA
+420 GMWLKVSND
-428 KQFNDIFLMYDS
+428 KFNTIFLLFSQKLFDKFIY
-440 HNFESFKHWDELLKK
+440 WDGLLNKAIDAEALVGEDVSKK
-455 VLVSETLTGENISS
+455 IIEK
-469 QLVINAN
+469 AK
-476 DAVKM
+476 DAVSI
-481 IFDSANDSHLSV
+481 IFEAANSGSHHF
-493 VSPFLLLSCMQK
+493 VSPFLLQACLLK
-505 KQDFLGWLGRQK
+505 KQDIFIWMNSQET
-517 FINERVEKFIIHQI
+517 INERVEQFLLYKIEPN
-531 DPTSIYVKE
+531 DYDLKSNSSSV
-540 SQSCSWKAL
+540 WKAFL
-549 LEADN
+549 NQDN
-554 GGKSIDFYLY
+554 ENKNIDFYIY

-572 KDRLSVE
+572 HDVIAIE
-579 MLKHGFYP
+579 MLKHSFYH
-587 IYKEL
+587 IYIAL
-592 SKSKLSSKDWDRIS
+592 SKNQLDEKYWNRIS
-606 SVTPNRYFIA
+606 CFTSISYFIDK
-616 NWDKCKILSR
+616 WDKCKILSR

-631 LKDCDVDIDE
+631 LKNASVDI
-641 VRVFSPN
+641 RVLKEFTPN
-648 KKVNE
+648 KKINE
-653 RLTQYWK
+653 RLVRYWK
-660 KKKN
+660 KS

>member
-86 VDLKE
+86 VDLKD
-91 MDRNFDFRVLDDYFR
+91 MDRNFDFRVLNDYFR
-106 RPQKDDYEFYQ
+106 RPQKDEYDFYQ

-126 TRNSNVVFNMFDDTS
+126 TRYSNVVFSMFDDTS

-159 MDKVQRAYQALC
+159 MDKDQRAYVALC

-180 DMLKW
+180 DILKW
-185 ISLSTGSA
+185 VSLSTGSV
-193 SRRKF
+193 SRRKL

-214 SLSNAPWKG
+214 SLSNAPWNG

-228 NFTIGLLY
+228 NFTTGLLY

-241 KRENDTFPSLIRLFR
+241 KKENDTFPSLIRLFR

-278 ALNEKVGEKEN
+278 ALNEKVGGKEY

-340 LHPLLTHFT
+340 LYPEET
-349 QRLMVLDK
+349 QFESRLMELNKD
-357 NSHNAY
+357 NHASY
-363 VDLMGKI
+363 IDLITKI
-370 ARIEHP
+370 AALVHP
-376 NETACNALLYAV
+376 NDTACKALLYAINN
-388 DHMEEEELL
+388 MEEQELL
-397 RMVNNNWEHILPL
+397 NLIDKEWEKLLPFL
-410 LNNNERFFDA
+410 SSNDRFFES
-420 GMWLRLSA
+420 GMWLKVSND
-428 KQFNDIFLMYDS
+428 KFNTIFLLFSQKLFDKFIY
-440 HNFESFKHWDELLKK
+440 WDGLLNKAIDAEALVGEDVSKK
-455 VLVSETLTGENISS
+455 IIEK
-469 QLVINAN
+469 AK
-476 DAVKM
+476 DAVSI
-481 IFDSANDSHLSV
+481 IFEAANSGSHHF
-493 VSPFLLLSCMQK
+493 VSPFLLQACLLK
-505 KQDFLGWLGRQK
+505 KQDIFIWMNSQET
-517 FINERVEKFIIHQI
+517 INERVERFLLYKIEPN
-531 DPTSIYVKE
+531 DYDLKSISSSV
-540 SQSCSWKAL
+540 WKAFL
-549 LEADN
+549 NQDN
-554 GGKSIDFYLY
+554 ENKNIDFYIY

-572 KDRLSVE
+572 HDVIAIE
-579 MLKHGFYP
+579 MLKHSFYH
-587 IYKEL
+587 IYIAL
-592 SKSKLSSKDWDRIS
+592 SKNQLDEKYWNRIS
-606 SVTPNRYFIA
+606 CFTSISYFIDK
-616 NWDKCKILSR
+616 WDKCKILSR

-631 LKDCDVDIDE
+631 LKNTSVDI
-641 VRVFSPN
+641 RVLKEFTPN
-648 KKVNE
+648 KKINE
-653 RLTQYWK
+653 RLVHYWK
-660 KKKN
+660 KS

>member
-63 AFAKTWYADEMERPG
+63 AFAKTWYAEEMERPG

-91 MDRNFDFRVLDDYFR
+91 MDRNFDFRVLDDFFR

-159 MDKVQRAYQALC
+159 MDKAQRAYQALC

-193 SRRKF
+193 SRRKL

-241 KRENDTFPSLIRLFR
+241 KRENDTFPSLIRLFK
-256 EDIKDEKEKLFAF
+256 EDIKDEKERLFAF

-278 ALNEKVGEKEN
+278 ALNEKVGEKEY
-289 ANVLSLLEE
+289 ADVLSLLEK

-330 QIASLKNDSF
+330 QIASLAKDSF

-357 NSHNAY
+357 NSHNDY
-363 VDLMGKI
+363 LDLMDKI
-370 ARIEHP
+370 AKIEHP
-376 NETACNALLYAV
+376 NETACNALLYAI

-397 RMVNNNWEHILPL
+397 RMANNNWKKIMPF
-410 LNNNERFFDA
+410 LNDNDRFFDS
-420 GMWLRLSA
+420 GMWLRISNE
-428 KQFNDIFLMYDS
+428 QFNDIFLLYCRRD
-440 HNFESFKHWDELLKK
+440 FATFKYWDELLKK
-455 VLVSETLTGENISS
+455 VIASEALADENISS
-469 QLVINAN
+469 QLVINTN
-476 DAVKM
+476 DAVQI
-481 IFDSANDSHLSV
+481 IFDSANNPHLSV
-493 VSPFLLLSCMQK
+493 ISPFLLLSCMQK
-505 KQDFLGWLGRQK
+505 KEEFWGWLEKQK
-517 FINERVEKFIIHQI
+517 IINERVENFIIHQI
-531 DPTSIYVKE
+531 DPTAIYVKE
-540 SQSCSWKAL
+540 SQSCSWRAL

-554 GGKSIDFYLY
+554 GEKCIDFYLY
-564 LYILAHNW
+564 LYLLAHNW

-579 MLKHGFYP
+579 MLKHSFYP
-587 IYKEL
+587 IYQDL

-606 SVTPNRYFIA
+606 RVTPNRYFIA

>member
-86 VDLKE
+86 VDLKD
-91 MDRNFDFRVLDDYFR
+91 MDRNFDFRVLNDYFR
-106 RPQKDDYEFYQ
+106 RPQKDEYDFYQ

-126 TRNSNVVFNMFDDTS
+126 TRYSNVVFSMFDDTS
-141 LLVLYLLLLGNNK
+141 LLVLYLLLLENNK

-159 MDKVQRAYQALC
+159 MDKDQRAYVALC

-180 DMLKW
+180 DILKW
-185 ISLSTGSA
+185 VSMSTGSI
-193 SRRKF
+193 SRRKL

-214 SLSNAPWKG
+214 SLSNAPWNG

-228 NFTIGLLY
+228 NFTNGLLY

-241 KRENDTFPSLIRLFR
+241 KKENDTFPSLIRLFR

-278 ALNEKVGEKEN
+278 ALNEKVGGKEY

-340 LHPLLTHFT
+340 LYPEET
-349 QRLMVLDK
+349 QFESRLMELDK
-357 NSHNAY
+357 DDHASY
-363 VDLMGKI
+363 IDLITKI
-370 ARIEHP
+370 AALAHP
-376 NETACNALLYAV
+376 NDTACKALLYAINN
-388 DHMEEEELL
+388 MEEQELL
-397 RMVNNNWEHILPL
+397 NLIDKEWEKLLPFL
-410 LNNNERFFDA
+410 SSNDSFFES
-420 GMWLRLSA
+420 GMWLKFSND
-428 KQFNDIFLMYDS
+428 KFNTIFLLFSQKLFDKFIYWNGLLNKAIDAETLVSEDVSKKIIEKAKDAVSIIFEAANSGS
-440 HNFESFKHWDELLKK
+440 HHFVSPSLLQACLLKK
-455 VLVSETLTGENISS
+455 QDIFIWMNSQET
-469 QLVINAN
+469 
-476 DAVKM
+476 
-481 IFDSANDSHLSV
+481 
-493 VSPFLLLSCMQK
+493 
-505 KQDFLGWLGRQK
+505 
-517 FINERVEKFIIHQI
+517 INERVERFLLYKIEPN
-531 DPTSIYVKE
+531 DYDLKSNSSSV
-540 SQSCSWKAL
+540 WKAFL
-549 LEADN
+549 NQDN
-554 GGKSIDFYLY
+554 ENKNIDFYIY

-572 KDRLSVE
+572 HDVIAIE
-579 MLKHGFYP
+579 MLKHSFYH
-587 IYKEL
+587 IYIAL
-592 SKSKLSSKDWDRIS
+592 SKNQLDEKYWNRIS
-606 SVTPNRYFIA
+606 CFTSISYFIDK
-616 NWDKCKILSR
+616 WDKCKILSR

-631 LKDCDVDIDE
+631 LKNASVDI
-641 VRVFSPN
+641 RVLKEFTPN
-648 KKVNE
+648 KKINE
-653 RLTQYWK
+653 RLVRYWK
-660 KKKN
+660 KS

>member
-43 NELGEDSYMT
+43 NEFGEDSYMT

-86 VDLKE
+86 VDLKD
-91 MDRNFDFRVLDDYFR
+91 MDRNFDFRVLNDYFR
-106 RPQKDDYEFYQ
+106 RPQKDEYDFYQ

-126 TRNSNVVFNMFDDTS
+126 TRYSNVVFSMFDDTS

-159 MDKVQRAYQALC
+159 MDKDQRAYVALC

-180 DMLKW
+180 DILKW
-185 ISLSTGSA
+185 VSLSTGSV
-193 SRRKF
+193 SRRKL

-214 SLSNAPWKG
+214 SLSNAPWNG

-228 NFTIGLLY
+228 NFTNGLLY

-241 KRENDTFPSLIRLFR
+241 KKENDTFPSLIRLFR

-278 ALNEKVGEKEN
+278 ALNEKVGGKEY

-340 LHPLLTHFT
+340 LYPEET
-349 QRLMVLDK
+349 QFESRLMELDK
-357 NSHNAY
+357 DDHASY
-363 VDLMGKI
+363 IDLITKI
-370 ARIEHP
+370 AALAHP
-376 NETACNALLYAV
+376 NDTACKALLYAINN
-388 DHMEEEELL
+388 MEEQELL
-397 RMVNNNWEHILPL
+397 NLIDKEWEKL
-410 LNNNERFFDA
+410 LHFLSSNDRFFES
-420 GMWLRLSA
+420 GMWLKFSND
-428 KQFNDIFLMYDS
+428 KFNTIFLLFSQKLFDKFIYWDGLLNKAIDAETLVSEDVSKKIIEKAKDAVSIIFEAANSGS
-440 HNFESFKHWDELLKK
+440 HHFVSPSLLQACLLKK
-455 VLVSETLTGENISS
+455 QDIFIWMNSQET
-469 QLVINAN
+469 
-476 DAVKM
+476 
-481 IFDSANDSHLSV
+481 
-493 VSPFLLLSCMQK
+493 
-505 KQDFLGWLGRQK
+505 
-517 FINERVEKFIIHQI
+517 INERVERFLLYKIEPN
-531 DPTSIYVKE
+531 DYDLKSNSSSV
-540 SQSCSWKAL
+540 WKAFL
-549 LEADN
+549 NQDN
-554 GGKSIDFYLY
+554 ENKNIDFYIY

-572 KDRLSVE
+572 HDVIAIE
-579 MLKHGFYP
+579 MLKHSFYH
-587 IYKEL
+587 IYIAL
-592 SKSKLSSKDWDRIS
+592 SKNQLDEKYWNRIS
-606 SVTPNRYFIA
+606 CFTSISYFIDK
-616 NWDKCKILSR
+616 WDKCKILSR

-631 LKDCDVDIDE
+631 LKNASVDI
-641 VRVFSPN
+641 RVLKEFTPN
-648 KKVNE
+648 KKINE
-653 RLTQYWK
+653 RLVRYWK
-660 KKKN
+660 KS

>member
-63 AFAKTWYADEMERPG
+63 AFAKTWYAEEMDRPG

-159 MDKVQRAYQALC
+159 MDKAQRAYQALC

-278 ALNEKVGEKEN
+278 ALNEKVGEKEY

>member
-86 VDLKE
+86 VDLKD
-91 MDRNFDFRVLDDYFR
+91 MDRNFDFRVLNDYFR
-106 RPQKDDYEFYQ
+106 RPQKDEYDFYQ
-117 HKIEIDNFE
+117 HKIEIDNFA
-126 TRNSNVVFNMFDDTS
+126 TRYSNVVFSMFDDTS

-159 MDKVQRAYQALC
+159 MDKEQRAYVALC

-180 DMLKW
+180 DILKW
-185 ISLSTGSA
+185 VSMSTGSI
-193 SRRKF
+193 SRRKL

-214 SLSNAPWKG
+214 SLSNAPWNG

-228 NFTIGLLY
+228 NFTNGLLY

-241 KRENDTFPSLIRLFR
+241 KKENDTFPSLIRLFR

-278 ALNEKVGEKEN
+278 ALNEKVGGKEY

-340 LHPLLTHFT
+340 LYPEET
-349 QRLMVLDK
+349 QFESRLMELDK
-357 NSHNAY
+357 DDHASY
-363 VDLMGKI
+363 IDLITKI
-370 ARIEHP
+370 AALAHP
-376 NETACNALLYAV
+376 NDTACKALLYAINN
-388 DHMEEEELL
+388 MEEQELL
-397 RMVNNNWEHILPL
+397 NLIDKEWEKLLPFL
-410 LNNNERFFDA
+410 SSNDRFFES
-420 GMWLRLSA
+420 GMWLKFSND
-428 KQFNDIFLMYDS
+428 KFNTIFLLFSQKLFDKFIY
-440 HNFESFKHWDELLKK
+440 WDGLLNKAIDAET
-455 VLVSETLTGENISS
+455 LVSEDVSKKIIEK
-469 QLVINAN
+469 AK
-476 DAVKM
+476 DAVSI
-481 IFDSANDSHLSV
+481 IFEAANSGSPHF
-493 VSPFLLLSCMQK
+493 VSPFLLQACLLK
-505 KQDFLGWLGRQK
+505 KQDIFIWMNSQET
-517 FINERVEKFIIHQI
+517 INERVERFLLYKIEPN
-531 DPTSIYVKE
+531 DYDLKSNSSSV
-540 SQSCSWKAL
+540 WKAFL
-549 LEADN
+549 NQDN
-554 GGKSIDFYLY
+554 ENKNIDFYIY

-572 KDRLSVE
+572 HDVIAIE
-579 MLKHGFYP
+579 MLKHSFYH
-587 IYKEL
+587 IYIAL
-592 SKSKLSSKDWDRIS
+592 SKNQLDEKYWNRIS
-606 SVTPNRYFIA
+606 CFTSISYFIDK
-616 NWDKCKILSR
+616 WDKCKILSR

-631 LKDCDVDIDE
+631 LKNASVDI
-641 VRVFSPN
+641 RVLKEFTPN
-648 KKVNE
+648 KKINE
-653 RLTQYWK
+653 RLVRYWK
-660 KKKN
+660 KS